1 MKRLIVPLVGS
12 RFVMAGALFLL
23 IAFVPA
29 FVIPETISVLPP
41 PEASKMV
48 AVRNTT
54 VQDNIVSGEL
64 LNLSSHRV
72 RDVELLIRQI
82 WHWNSEFRP
91 GANPPG
97 VAGFHMVTAEIPPG
111 TTERFAYKLS
121 PPTSRSDGYFETV
134 VTVAGFTEIKQ
145 YGFKGKEHI
154 KNEFL
159 MTRQIKDYLLAFLS
173 LIHKDDIVYL

>member
-1 MKRLIVPLVGS
+1 MKRLILPLVGS
-12 RFVMAGALFLL
+12 RFVIAGALFSL

-29 FVIPETISVLPP
+29 LVIPETISVLPP

-54 VQDNIVSGEL
+54 VQDDIVAGEL
-64 LNLSSHRV
+64 LNRSSHRV

-82 WHWNSEFRP
+82 WHWNNEFRP

-97 VAGFHMVTAEIPPG
+97 AGVYHIVAAEIPSG
-111 TTERFAYKLS
+111 ATERFTYKLS
-121 PPTSRSDGYFETV
+121 PPSRSDGYFETV

-145 YGFKGKEHI
+145 QGEGRKNIDEWMPVSDLGSRDDVVAWI
-154 KNEFL
+154 KN
-159 MTRQIKDYLLAFLS
+159 RDRR
-173 LIHKDDIVYL
+173 

>member
-1 MKRLIVPLVGS
+1 MKRLIVPLIAS
-12 RFVMAGALFLL
+12 RFVMAGTLFLL
-23 IAFVPA
+23 IAFLPA
-29 FVIPETISVLPP
+29 LVIPETISVLAP

-48 AVRNTT
+48 AVRNTI

-97 VAGFHMVTAEIPPG
+97 EAIYHTVTAEIPSG
-111 TTERFAYKLS
+111 TTERFTYKLS
-121 PPTSRSDGYFETV
+121 LPPSRSDGYFETV

-145 YGFKGKEHI
+145 QGF
-154 KNEFL
+154 
-159 MTRQIKDYLLAFLS
+159 
-173 LIHKDDIVYL
+173 